1 MTEELQFIEKTH
13 TYVKNG
19 KILKSVTQI
28 LQELFPEKYE
38 NVPKYILENKAKYG
52 TELHKYIE
60 MIEKNKPKDPI
71 AYIKHKY
78 KPNIYQIES
87 LKQYLKIKEDYS
99 IVITDSEKMV
109 SYKNFYAGTIDLKGY
124 VGKESAIIDVKTT
137 YEYDEA
143 WVTWQ
148 DSLYELANGKV
159 NSLYCMWLPKSGLGK
174 LYKLER
180 IDKKLLKILIGE
192 KNGRN

>member
-1 MTEELQFIEKTH
+1 MEELKFIEETH

-19 KILKSVTQI
+19 KTLKSVTQI

-38 NVPKYILENKAKYG
+38 NVPKDILESKAKYG

-60 MIEKNKPKDPI
+60 MIEKKKPKDPI
-71 AYIKHKY
+71 AYIKRKY
-78 KPNIYQIES
+78 KPSIYQIES
-87 LKQYLKIKEDYS
+87 LKQYLKIKNDYD
-99 IVITDSEKMV
+99 IKITDSEKKV
-109 SYKNFYAGTIDLKGY
+109 SYKNFYAGTLDLKGY
-124 VGKESAIIDVKTT
+124 VGKKSAIIDVKTT

-148 DSLYELANGKV
+148 NSLYELASGKV
-159 NSLYCMWLPKSGLGK
+159 NALYCLWLPKAQSGK

-180 IDKKLLKILIGE
+180 VDKKLLKILIGE
-192 KNGRN
+192 KNRKD